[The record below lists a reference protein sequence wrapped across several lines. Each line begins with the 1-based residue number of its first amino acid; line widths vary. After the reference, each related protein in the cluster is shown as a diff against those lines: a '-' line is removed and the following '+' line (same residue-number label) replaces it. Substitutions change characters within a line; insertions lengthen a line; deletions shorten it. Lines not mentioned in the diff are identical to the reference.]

1 MLVIV
6 HETYPLPL
14 LFYNYAP
21 LILETSI
28 NPDAC
33 IDIENLFFYLYSLV
47 FISKQENLS
56 RMPDGLSQIW
66 DDPGLFFEKE
76 PLDNPA

>member
-21 LILETSI
+21 SILEISI
-28 NPDAC
+28 NPDAY
-33 IDIENLFFYLYSLV
+33 IDMENLFFYLYLLV
-47 FISKQENLS
+47 FMSKQWNLS

-66 DDPGLFFEKE
+66 DDPSLFFEKE
-76 PLDNPA
+76 PLSNPV